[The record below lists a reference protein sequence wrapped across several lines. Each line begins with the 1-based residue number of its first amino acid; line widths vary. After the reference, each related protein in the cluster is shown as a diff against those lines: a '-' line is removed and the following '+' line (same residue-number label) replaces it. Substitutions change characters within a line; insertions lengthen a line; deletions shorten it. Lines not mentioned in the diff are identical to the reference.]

1 MVTGHIAFETVTS
14 FFSDFHHED
23 REDVDVEAVF
33 LHPEEAVPQS
43 QDPDAEDDSSI
54 MLVSMF
60 AMKADLSS
68 PEMKQW
74 QNEYLQGTGCEMYT
88 ETLSSSFVRLTYSQ
102 TAETCFVRLKLLIIA
117 IETINEE
124 GKPEIAIV
132 VPASNS
138 NCPFHPANGP
148 SPESYPPPSSHSW
161 TRTLGLAAVMT
172 RSRKLSSAWLADKR

>member
-1 MVTGHIAFETVTS
+1 M
-14 FFSDFHHED
+14 
-23 REDVDVEAVF
+23 F

-74 QNEYLQGTGCEMYT
+74 QNEYLQGTGSEMYT
-88 ETLSSSFVRLTYSQ
+88 ETLSSSFVRPTFSQ
-102 TAETCFVRLKLLIIA
+102 TTETCFVRLKLLIIA

-138 NCPFHPANGP
+138 NCSFHPANN
-148 SPESYPPPSSHSW
+148 SS
-161 TRTLGLAAVMT
+161 LASLV
-172 RSRKLSSAWLADKR
+172 RPHQPQPLH

>member
-1 MVTGHIAFETVTS
+1 MTGHIAFETVTS

-54 MLVSMF
+54 RLVSMF

-74 QNEYLQGTGCEMYT
+74 QNEYLQGTGSEMYT
-88 ETLSSSFVRLTYSQ
+88 ESLSSSLPLQLISLCHLLSEIDIGIHR
-102 TAETCFVRLKLLIIA
+102 LLISL
-117 IETINEE
+117 
-124 GKPEIAIV
+124 V
-132 VPASNS
+132 
-138 NCPFHPANGP
+138 
-148 SPESYPPPSSHSW
+148 
-161 TRTLGLAAVMT
+161 
-172 RSRKLSSAWLADKR
+172 LSKCVFLDTCRC